1 MYRILVISVACLAA
15 MSAVNSVEAGVASRA
30 VREAVEFAG
39 RKFGKEVAEEGA
51 ERLAAKMAQL
61 AAKHGDD
68 VVVAA
73 FKKVGPRAGRIVS
86 EAGEH
91 GNIALRLL
99 ATHGDDALP
108 IVAKAA
114 TLKAVA
120 HYGDDAATA
129 ILKHGNVGEEL
140 IEHFAKEGAEA
151 LARVTPQNG
160 RRLAMLAAEGQLKP
174 ELLSVVTRYGDEACD
189 FVWRN
194 TGALAI
200 GTAMTAF
207 VTAPGEFLDGTQKLT
222 ATVAETAIQPLVEAA
237 VKPLAEVPKTIAAE
251 AARNT
256 NWTVVAFILG
266 AVAAVM
272 AGTWRWKTRLVT
284 WLIRR
289 GLRLGAP
296 RATGPGR

>member
-1 MYRILVISVACLAA
+1 MYRVLVISVACLAA
-15 MSAVNSVEAGVASRA
+15 MSAVNSAEAGVASRA
-30 VREAVEFAG
+30 IREAVEFAG

-51 ERLAAKMAQL
+51 ERLATKMAQL

-108 IVAKAA
+108 IVAKAT

-140 IEHFAKEGAEA
+140 IERFAHEGAET
-151 LARVTPQNG
+151 LAKVTPQNG

-194 TGALAI
+194 KGALAI
-200 GTAMTAF
+200 GTALTAF
-207 VTAPGEFLDGTQKLT
+207 VAAPNEFLDGTQKLT
-222 ATVAETAIQPLVEAA
+222 ATVAEAA

-251 AARNT
+251 AARST
-256 NWTVVAFILG
+256 NWTVVAFVLG
-266 AVAAVM
+266 VVAATA
-272 AGTWRWKTRLVT
+272 AGAWRWKSRLVA
-284 WLIRR
+284 WLVMR
-289 GLRLGAP
+289 GLRLGHP
-296 RATGPGR
+296 RKTRPTQ